1 MGLFGSDSKTVQTTT
16 TTTSTWNNSGN
27 TALTASRVFDNV
39 GNPVLNIGLPGAG
52 ADGGTERLIT
62 LGLGVILILF
72 GMRAL
77 LRSG

>member
-1 MGLFGSDSKTVQTTT
+1 MSLFGSDSKTVQTTNT
-16 TTTSTWNNSGN
+16 TTQAWYNSGN
-27 TALTASRVFDNV
+27 TSLAASRVFDNV
-39 GNPVLNIGLPGAG
+39 GNPVLNIGLPGVG
-52 ADGGTERLIT
+52 AEGGTERLIT